1 MIDEELAKR
10 LDKIM
15 RTQLEIESQLLDQRD
30 AINALQAVLGAASG
44 ILQQV
49 YEQSRVASAEANKKA
64 RAKLEAN
71 KRALDRNEPEPPPG
85 PVN

>member
-30 AINALQAVLGAASG
+30 AINALQAVLGAASS

-49 YEQSRVASAEANKKA
+49 YEQSRAASAEANKKA
-64 RAKLEAN
+64 REKLEAN
-71 KRALDRNEPEPPPG
+71 KRALDRNVPEPPSG